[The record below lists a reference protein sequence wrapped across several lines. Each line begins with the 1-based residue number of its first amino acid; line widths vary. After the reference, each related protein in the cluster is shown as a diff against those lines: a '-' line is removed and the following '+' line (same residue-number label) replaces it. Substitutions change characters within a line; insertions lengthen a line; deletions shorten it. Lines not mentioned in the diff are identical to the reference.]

1 MQAYDA
7 GMIADRAHEPFD
19 GYVDKIRKKSK
30 VGMLA
35 ITRDQRYTVD
45 YTCKFHPPFPA
56 GVC

>member
-1 MQAYDA
+1 
-7 GMIADRAHEPFD
+7 MIADRAHEPFD